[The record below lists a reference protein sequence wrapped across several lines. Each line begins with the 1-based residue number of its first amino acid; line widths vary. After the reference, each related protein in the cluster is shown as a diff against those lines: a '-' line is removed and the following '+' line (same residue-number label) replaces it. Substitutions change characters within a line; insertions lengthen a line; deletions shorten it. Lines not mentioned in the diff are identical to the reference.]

1 MEWTLGLGVL
11 ASLAAALLIGLA
23 KLLLRK
29 RAERKLDAAMAED
42 STLQSLRD
50 SVTRLDEAL
59 HPILTPAREAGDATA
74 NTAVQ
79 KWKNGL
85 SVAISHLQ
93 FTVPDLPQR
102 PGLDLDLVDR
112 IERMEQMA
120 DEAVKELG
128 QQAGLCGQHMGP
140 QDRERR
146 TCSARHDRV
155 SATHGSQDAAH
166 HAWSAHTTA
175 FSGTHTVTA
184 HNGGQLFG
192 VHRPKG

>member
-23 KLLLRK
+23 ELLLRK
-29 RAERKLDAAMAED
+29 RAERKLDAAMAE
-42 STLQSLRD
+42 LQSLRD

-128 QQAGLCGQHMGP
+128 QQAGLCGQRG
-140 QDRERR
+140 DE
-146 TCSARHDRV
+146 AVNNLIKRV
-155 SATHGSQDAAH
+155 KRAA
-166 HAWSAHTTA
+166 
-175 FSGTHTVTA
+175 
-184 HNGGQLFG
+184 FG
-192 VHRPKG
+192 FTNFDNYRIRALLYAGKPDWTLLQTLTPT